1 VKYFFLTEG
10 WLIGRVWELGG
21 LWDELAHRRRP
32 QIERLNL
39 SIIENGERLWL
50 HRTDPEVLMLE
61 VKPGDMVPPTPIGQ
75 VMIKRLMGSDQ
86 VLDRLAESV
95 DP

>member
-10 WLIGRVWELGG
+10 WIVGRIWELGG
-21 LWDELAHRRRP
+21 LWDEIAHRRRP

-39 SIIENGERLWL
+39 SIVENNERLWL
-50 HRTDPEVLMLE
+50 YRTDPDVLMLE
-61 VKPGDMVPPTPIGQ
+61 VKPGPDVTPMPIGQ
-75 VMIKRLMGSDQ
+75 VVIKRLIGSDQ
-86 VLDRLAESV
+86 VIDRLADCV